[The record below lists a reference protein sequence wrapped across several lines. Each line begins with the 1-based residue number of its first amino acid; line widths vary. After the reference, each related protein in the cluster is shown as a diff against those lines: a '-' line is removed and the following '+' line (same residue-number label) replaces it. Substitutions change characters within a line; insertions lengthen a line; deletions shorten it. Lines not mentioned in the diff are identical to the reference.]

1 MLRVTLAKILE
12 FSELFRGTAM
22 CIAIA
27 HARMVQYA
35 KHSHCTCQPM
45 GQRLKRSPFTRAYKC
60 ALVRSYTLY
69 LYDRTRVPVTYNC
82 VLHTCTSQ
90 LKFSVRGAVLC
101 DQTIENCQQQHFT
114 SLSCLHNFH
123 HQHKFCKIIGET
135 PTRPRLVRIGVR
147 AWQLVGHLL
156 GQF

>member
-1 MLRVTLAKILE
+1 MQAGHHEQHPEEGPGQAGGEGGSGSCVILRVTLAKILE

-45 GQRLKRSPFTRAYKC
+45 GQRLKRSPFTTAYKC

-69 LYDRTRVPVTYNC
+69 LYERTRVSVTYNC
-82 VLHTCTSQ
+82 VLHTWHVTVEVQCT
-90 LKFSVRGAVLC
+90 R
-101 DQTIENCQQQHFT
+101 
-114 SLSCLHNFH
+114 SC
-123 HQHKFCKIIGET
+123 
-135 PTRPRLVRIGVR
+135 
-147 AWQLVGHLL
+147 AM
-156 GQF
+156 

>member
-1 MLRVTLAKILE
+1 MQAGHHEQHPEEGPGQARGEGGSGSGVMLRVTLMLAKKILE

-45 GQRLKRSPFTRAYKC
+45 GQRLKRSPFTRAYKV

-69 LYDRTRVPVTYNC
+69 LYDLTRVPVTCNC
-82 VLHTCTSQ
+82 VQQCLPACHSC
-90 LKFSVRGAVLC
+90 KSVRGAVLC
-101 DQTIENCQQQHFT
+101 DD
-114 SLSCLHNFH
+114 
-123 HQHKFCKIIGET
+123 
-135 PTRPRLVRIGVR
+135 
-147 AWQLVGHLL
+147 
-156 GQF
+156 